1 MQEKDG
7 KETKM
12 QFDRAKKFYNEKQFD
27 QALKNLELI
36 KEKDASFYL
45 LRAQVYYSIN
55 EFYLSNEDTK
65 KGISL
70 QSDNISF
77 YHLSAMN
84 YIAMF
89 NIDKAK
95 EVISNYESK
104 NEKKESFADIEKE
117 IENKEKEIENNV
129 KKYKSYSKFLTFIR
143 YLYDK
148 GAYVNKIDIVLTDE
162 TNRSV
167 ITTGHIQKK
176 ENILRIPYDALI
188 TLETAQESEIGKNI
202 TSSVKKQL
210 KSPNHCVFTT
220 YLLSEL
226 EKGEKSKWKFYFD
239 MLPES
244 YDNFP
249 VFYKEKEEQLLKGTT
264 FLQIVN
270 SKKKEIYQDYVTL
283 CGVIDNFERF
293 SYDNFCRVRM
303 IVSSRIFGV
312 KIKNLKTEVFAPYA
326 DMLNHRRIRQ
336 THWNYEDSYNAFV
349 ISAIENIEPGFE
361 LFDSYGKKCNSRF
374 LLNYGFTLDNNEDNE
389 YKLSITLAENSYK
402 FKEKSAILKN
412 NITKKFTL
420 RKDLEGTQ
428 TALLFSFLRFVCFD
442 GDTNIYKDYK
452 AENVL
457 NPISMNNEIMML
469 KKLQESIDY
478 LLRDYDTSLESDI
491 ALLANKRST
500 LSFNEMN
507 CITMR
512 VSEKEILRFYYDL
525 GKYCAELFTKDQ
537 KTIEA
542 LMKEEN
548 QDKQMLIYSSYIK
561 DVIEHLFK

>member
-1 MQEKDG
+1 MDG
-7 KETKM
+7 KETNLL
-12 QFDRAKKFYNEKQFD
+12 FDKASSLYKEKQYD
-27 QALKNLELI
+27 QALKSLGLI
-36 KEKDASFYL
+36 KEKDAAFYL
-45 LRAQVYYSIN
+45 LRAQIFYALN
-55 EFYLSNEDTK
+55 EFYLSNEDIK
-65 KGISL
+65 KGITL
-70 QSDNISF
+70 HPDNIQL
-77 YHLSAMN
+77 YNLSALN

-95 EVISNYESK
+95 EVISNYEAK
-104 NEKKESFADIEKE
+104 NGKKVSFADISKQ
-117 IENKEKEIENNV
+117 IEDKEKEIESNI
-129 KKYKSYSKFLTFIR
+129 KKYKSYPKFLRFIR

-167 ITTGHIQKK
+167 ITTGQILKK
-176 ENILRIPYDALI
+176 ENILRIPYEALI
-188 TLETAQESEIGKNI
+188 TLELAQESEIGKSI
-202 TSSVKKQL
+202 TSTVKKQL

-220 YLLSEL
+220 YLLSEM
-226 EKGEKSKWKFYFD
+226 EKGESSKWKFYLD

-249 VFYKEKEEQLLKGTT
+249 VFYKEKEEQLLKGTS

-283 CGVIDNFERF
+283 CGVINNFQRF
-293 SYDNFCRVRM
+293 SYDNFCKVRM

-326 DMLNHRRIRQ
+326 DMLNHRRVRQ

-349 ISAIENIEPGFE
+349 ISAIENIEPGYE
-361 LFDSYGKKCNSRF
+361 LYDSYGKKCNSRF
-374 LLNYGFTLDNNEDNE
+374 LLNYGFTLENNEDNE

-402 FKEKSAILKN
+402 YKEKSAILKN
-412 NITKKFTL
+412 SITKKFTL
-420 RKDLEGTQ
+420 RKDLEDTQ

-442 GDTNIYKDYK
+442 GDTNLYKDYK

-469 KKLQESIDY
+469 KKLQESIEF
-478 LLRDYDTSLESDI
+478 LLRDYDTSLEDDVT
-491 ALLANKRST
+491 LLATKKST

-512 VSEKEILRFYYDL
+512 ISEKEILRFYSDL
-525 GKYCAELFTKDQ
+525 AKYCIALFSKERTA
-537 KTIEA
+537 IEA
-542 LMKEEN
+542 MMKEEN
-548 QDKQMLIYSSYIK
+548 QDKQLLIYSSYIK
-561 DVIEHLFK
+561 EVIKHLFK